1 MSTRSAPERDVPLP
15 IPANAGIGLRFQHHH
30 EVIARRPQ
38 VGWFEV
44 HSENYFGDAGAPLEA
59 LLEVRAHYPVSLH
72 GVGLSIGS
80 TDPLDQQHLTSLA
93 TLIDRVEPGFVSEHL
108 SWSSAGGRHVNDLLP
123 LPYTEESLQHVCSRV
138 AAVQSLLGRQILIE
152 NPSSYLQFRCS
163 EINEPDFLA
172 ALALETGCGLL
183 LDINNVYVSAM
194 NHGFDPAAYLQRIP
208 RRYVREMHLAG
219 HSIINSGGK
228 QLRVDTH
235 SAPVCAEVWSL
246 YAAAIKRFGKVP
258 TLIEWDTDIPA
269 FAVLVNEARKAND
282 ILKTRCA
289 YAA

>member
-1 MSTRSAPERDVPLP
+1 MITRSAPERDFPQP
-15 IPANAGIGLRFQHHH
+15 IPANAGIGLRFQHHR
-30 EVIARRPQ
+30 EVIECRPQ

-44 HSENYFGDAGAPLEA
+44 HSENYFGAGGAPLEA
-59 LLEVRAHYPVSLH
+59 LQTVRANYPLALH

-80 TDPLDQQHLTSLA
+80 TDPLDRQHLTSLA
-93 TLIDRVEPGFVSEHL
+93 NLIDRVEPDFVSEHL
-108 SWSSAGGRHVNDLLP
+108 SWSSGGGRHVNDLLP
-123 LPYTEESLQHVCSRV
+123 LPYTEEALRHVCNRV
-138 AAVQSLLGRQILIE
+138 AAVQSQLGRQILIE
-152 NPSSYLQFRCS
+152 NPSSYFQYRCS

-194 NHGFDPAAYLQRIP
+194 NHGFDPLAYLQRIP

-219 HSIINSGGK
+219 HSIIDVGGR

-246 YAAAIKRFGKVP
+246 YAAAIERFGKVP

-269 FAVLVNEARKAND
+269 FDVLMTEAGKANA
-282 ILKTRCA
+282 ILETRRACA
-289 YAA
+289 A